1 MNYREK
7 GKSVLSSVLQSE
19 KNVKLFENAIYS
31 ISDSEEGY
39 NRILYEIAFKL
50 SNEDRNIKNILQD
63 IKKGYVLEND
73 KIFDEIK
80 FKQKE
85 KEEYLSK
92 PIEVEE
98 GVFTCEKCQ
107 SKKTYSHSKQV
118 RSSDEGFTTF
128 VFCLNCGQKWR
139 IN

>member
-1 MNYREK
+1 MEYRQK
-7 GKSVLSSVLQSE
+7 GKAVLSSFLESE
-19 KNVKLFENAIYS
+19 KNLNIFENAIYTFS
-31 ISDSEEGY
+31 KSEEDY
-39 NRILYEIAFKL
+39 NRALYEIAFKL
-50 SNEDRNIKNILQD
+50 SSSDRNIKNILQE

-73 KIFDEIK
+73 KAFDEIK

-128 VFCLNCGQKWR
+128 VFCLNCGLKWK